1 MHPQQHELQSH
12 LGCSLSGRALKS
24 TAPVL
29 PLIFSSLFHFSLPFI
44 TSTSFLSTYF
54 VPDKLKYASEFVI
67 VLAVQTCFFFFFPIS
82 DKILNS
88 VYAPVF
94 SQMWQ
99 IILIVILIGEGMPG
113 RLLKCISQCA
123 CEGVCRENWPVE
135 LTRKEAFW
143 TRAAP
148 STSLHWVEQKLER
161 GRKPI
166 SACSLSTMFSRA
178 WLQTGCLLWW

>member
-67 VLAVQTCFFFFFPIS
+67 VLAVQTCFFFFF
-82 DKILNS
+82 
-88 VYAPVF
+88 YF
-94 SQMWQ
+94 
-99 IILIVILIGEGMPG
+99 G
-113 RLLKCISQCA
+113 
-123 CEGVCRENWPVE
+123 
-135 LTRKEAFW
+135 
-143 TRAAP
+143 
-148 STSLHWVEQKLER
+148 
-161 GRKPI
+161 
-166 SACSLSTMFSRA
+166 
-178 WLQTGCLLWW
+178 